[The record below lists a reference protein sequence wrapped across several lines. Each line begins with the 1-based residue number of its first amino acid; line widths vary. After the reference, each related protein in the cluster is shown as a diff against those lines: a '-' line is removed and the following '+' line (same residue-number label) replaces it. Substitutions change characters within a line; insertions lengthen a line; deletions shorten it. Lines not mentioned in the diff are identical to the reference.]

1 MALLACTRFGR
12 FEMKFIEVTLTDGDK
27 VLININQITI
37 IEPDDEECIITVS
50 SGEFLNVN
58 QTYKSVKDAID
69 YFSKN

>member
-1 MALLACTRFGR
+1 
-12 FEMKFIEVTLTDGDK
+12 MKFIEVTLTDGDK